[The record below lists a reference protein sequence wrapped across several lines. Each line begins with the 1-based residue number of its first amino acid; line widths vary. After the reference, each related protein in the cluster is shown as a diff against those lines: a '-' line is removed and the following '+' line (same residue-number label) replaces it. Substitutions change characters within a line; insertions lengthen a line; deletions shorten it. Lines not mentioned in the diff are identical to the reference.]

1 MQTWTLA
8 KTQEHSKSWPLPWGP
23 SSLARERSGGF
34 WLLRLEFIF
43 LRTRQSQFGISKI
56 LQAGLRKRFL
66 VLLARSSMFLNT
78 SFSPSRIYLSSRT
91 KMRSSQSICLTASAR
106 PKSSLAHT
114 LPTAQC
120 RSFQIQNFR
129 NGSWIEWPPGTQKW
143 LSKTIWT
150 LPWTLKWQ
158 RRSTVLMQFR

>member
-34 WLLRLEFIF
+34 WLLRLDFIF
-43 LRTRQSQFGISKI
+43 LRTKQLQFGISKI

-66 VLLARSSMFLNT
+66 VLLARSSMSLNT
-78 SFSPSRIYLSSRT
+78 SFSPSRIYLSLRT

-106 PKSSLAHT
+106 LKSSLA
-114 LPTAQC
+114 LISQTALC
-120 RSFQIQNFR
+120 RSFPIQNFR
-129 NGSWIEWPPGTQKW
+129 NGSWIEWLPGTPKW
-143 LSKTIWT
+143 RFKTISMLLWT
-150 LPWTLKWQ
+150 RKWQ
-158 RRSTVLMQFR
+158 RRSTVLMRCR